1 MQINE
6 ILHFLSI
13 NKEKKVK
20 KKKKKK
26 KKGLIGDK
34 VWIKNVEMRVMKWER
49 VEMIIEKWKMWERE
63 RERERERW
71 YLL

>member
-1 MQINE
+1 MQIHE

-34 VWIKNVEMRVMKWER
+34 V
-49 VEMIIEKWKMWERE
+49 
-63 RERERERW
+63 
-71 YLL
+71 